1 LRRWIEGMTDIA
13 GNNILWTAGELRIP
27 QGIWKKLEGIGFK
40 VMIAEDDSDL
50 MEKIRNLSPR
60 LWVGSINGNSET
72 SLSLIGEIKNL
83 FPLMSII
90 IMSKK
95 VDTDDAIAAIRNG
108 AYDYLAADVSSDRL
122 WSAMEGALKYPV
134 MPGFTQS
141 RKTKENAVRRHM
153 IAVNPNMNRIIEMA
167 RKIAPGRSTVL
178 INGET
183 GVGKEVMARF
193 IHDNSDRKDGPFIAV
208 NCAALPESLLESELF
223 GHEKGAFTGA
233 ISRKKGKFELAD
245 GGTLLLDEI
254 SEMDVSIQAKLLRVL
269 QEREIDRVGGQGTIS
284 VDTRVIATTNRNLEE
299 ETKNGNFRLDLY
311 YRLNVVPIKLP
322 PLRERPDDIPPLAE
336 FFLKKHCTLNNRD
349 LKKLSSDA
357 EAFLKGRAW
366 PGNVRELENLI
377 ERATLLIDSDVIN
390 SRDLESISNP
400 DAQGGTEALND
411 YNLIPLREMERMMI
425 MKALD
430 SHRGNRT
437 HAAGALG
444 ISVRTL
450 RNKLHEYEAGI
461 FGEEDPSED

>member
-1 LRRWIEGMTDIA
+1 MTDTA
-13 GNNILWTAGELRIP
+13 NNNILWTAGDFRMP
-27 QGIWKKLEGIGFK
+27 QGIWKKLEGIGFR
-40 VMIAEDDSDL
+40 VLILEDNADIQ
-50 MEKIRNLSPR
+50 EKIRNLSPR
-60 LWVGSINGNSET
+60 LWIGRINGDSENA
-72 SLSLIGEIKNL
+72 LSRLREVKKI
-83 FPLMSII
+83 FPLMPVILI
-90 IMSKK
+90 SK
-95 VDTDDAIAAIRNG
+95 TANMDDAIAAIRCG
-108 AYDYLAADVSSDRL
+108 AYDYLAGDVSGDRL

-134 MPGFTQS
+134 SPGVSQS
-141 RKTKENAVRRHM
+141 RRSKENEGERQM
-153 IAVNPNMNRIIEMA
+153 IAVNPSMTRIMDMA
-167 RKIAPGRSTVL
+167 KKIAPGRSTVL

-193 IHDNSDRKDGPFIAV
+193 IHNNSDRKNAPFIAV

-269 QEREIDRVGGQGTIS
+269 QEREIDRVGGQGAIP
-284 VDTRVIATTNRNLEE
+284 VDTRVIATTNRDLEE
-299 ETKNGNFRLDLY
+299 ETKKGGFRLDLY

-336 FFLKKHCTLNNRD
+336 YFLKKHCGLNNTG
-349 LKKLSSDA
+349 LKTISPDA

-366 PGNVRELENLI
+366 PGNVREFENLL
-377 ERATLLIDSDVIN
+377 ERATLLVEQNVITAA
-390 SRDLESISNP
+390 DLEAISNP
-400 DAQGGTEALND
+400 EPQGRTGAYND
-411 YNLIPLREMERMMI
+411 YNLIPLREMEKMMI

-430 SHRGNRT
+430 NHKGNRT
-437 HAAGALG
+437 HAANVLG

-450 RNKLHEYEAGI
+450 RNKLHEYETGYPE
-461 FGEEDPSED
+461 EEDPSAE